1 VMKVDIGTLK
11 VVASYDGL
19 SRPYTCS
26 DFTGNALF
34 NVTCL
39 PPV

>member
-1 VMKVDIGTLK
+1 MKVDTETLQ
-11 VVASYDGL
+11 VVDSYDGL
-19 SRPYTCS
+19 NRPYTYS

-39 PPV
+39 PPT